1 MLDSS
6 TSHIGGQGEAQSY
19 EEDGRT
25 VWRDF
30 GGSLDWSV
38 ACVEDG
44 ACVVRVVRLS
54 VLALVS
60 VLFFSLVPAAFPR
73 RSPPRRAAP
82 AALADCCGPPTSAAS
97 RTFRKPSAAS
107 RLIVP
112 AEKPRLH
119 SASPARG
126 SLPAPASA
134 PATTGGGASS
144 ALARATAAPRDHA
157 DARAP
162 AFVRHLE
169 ANLRRKEDPSQH
181 SRAGADDDAAT
192 GTAGSERYTRLPQG
206 SSSTVAPP
214 VPAPVSATSN
224 ASARI
229 LPSSLPPAPPPPVP
243 SSVPASVLLSSEP
256 AAVRTPPVRRMAT
269 AASWGQV
276 ATPAPRH
283 QHHQQAQQQ
292 QQEPC
297 HHQLPQGFVSRPPRG
312 WLHTDQ
318 EVLGLGVTYRVR
330 YIGCLDVKMSMKC
343 LDFDTRSLIAKECIT
358 RVCEA
363 AGLKAVDKKRKVD
376 RRLQRMLAER
386 PNMDYAGSNVNL
398 CVTSSSLKLSILET
412 GQAIADHNMPNISF
426 ASGGDAETL
435 DFVAYVA
442 KDGQGARACLVLECG
457 GGLAQDV
464 ITTIGQAF
472 ELRFREFMRG
482 VPAPPPLPSLV
493 PRRPTESM
501 AAPPRD
507 DPEYYNDLPGKMPPE
522 APPPPVPPLPDYRNE
537 VPEELSKDVVA
548 PLGTTGVKEVVPG
561 TAPQPNARRVS
572 RDTNLIDLSGE
583 ELPPAAL
590 TPRHEYVNMGQDS
603 GRTRNGVLDPFDMH
617 PFVSGLPLPPPRN
630 LSPFTETTAAA
641 SATAPAVAP
650 RANDGRRR
658 DDGCHD
664 DDTRSTASCDLGERG
679 LVPRRHQPQG
689 ERRAAGGRRRLPR
702 SRVPGE
708 PGTVCPDGDAGQRT
722 QAPATGGS
730 RRRGSHQRQNFRQ
743 REPSGE
749 LPPGQCAAHYF
760 GRECP
765 RTQKPRAPTAL
776 NGTPAH
782 RPPNE
787 LHMDTF
793 DAKIQTLHTWRCKGS
808 KCHHRRRK
816 SAARCHRELL
826 RLTTAGVYT
835 GMCCVVVAKVAGK
848 TEARFKPQ
856 KTICSVCQECSR
868 EMGAK
873 GGDSAPGKKENTS
886 PPWVNGEAGVLGARK
901 RAESVAKTPRHCGVA
916 ISTKCSNNLNKDGLA
931 ALSRCPNK
939 KTLAES

>member
-1 MLDSS
+1 
-6 TSHIGGQGEAQSY
+6 
-19 EEDGRT
+19 
-25 VWRDF
+25 
-30 GGSLDWSV
+30 
-38 ACVEDG
+38 
-44 ACVVRVVRLS
+44 
-54 VLALVS
+54 
-60 VLFFSLVPAAFPR
+60 
-73 RSPPRRAAP
+73 
-82 AALADCCGPPTSAAS
+82 
-97 RTFRKPSAAS
+97 
-107 RLIVP
+107 
-112 AEKPRLH
+112 
-119 SASPARG
+119 
-126 SLPAPASA
+126 
-134 PATTGGGASS
+134 
-144 ALARATAAPRDHA
+144 
-157 DARAP
+157 
-162 AFVRHLE
+162 
-169 ANLRRKEDPSQH
+169 
-181 SRAGADDDAAT
+181 
-192 GTAGSERYTRLPQG
+192 
-206 SSSTVAPP
+206 
-214 VPAPVSATSN
+214 
-224 ASARI
+224 
-229 LPSSLPPAPPPPVP
+229 
-243 SSVPASVLLSSEP
+243 
-256 AAVRTPPVRRMAT
+256 MAT

-493 PRRPTESM
+493 PRRPTEST

-641 SATAPAVAP
+641 SAAAPAVAP
-650 RANDGRRR
+650 APTTIVAATTVATTTTPEARHRATLEKEAWFHGAISRKESEGRLAEDGDFLVRESQGNPGQFVLTGMQGSARRHLLLVDPAGVVRTKDRTFDSVSHLVNYHR
-658 DDGCHD
+658 DNALPIISAESALVLK
-664 DDTRSTASCDLGERG
+664 TP
-679 LVPRRHQPQG
+679 VPR
-689 ERRAAGGRRRLPR
+689 PR
-702 SRVPGE
+702 
-708 PGTVCPDGDAGQRT
+708 
-722 QAPATGGS
+722 
-730 RRRGSHQRQNFRQ
+730 
-743 REPSGE
+743 
-749 LPPGQCAAHYF
+749 
-760 GRECP
+760 
-765 RTQKPRAPTAL
+765 
-776 NGTPAH
+776 
-782 RPPNE
+782 
-787 LHMDTF
+787 
-793 DAKIQTLHTWRCKGS
+793 
-808 KCHHRRRK
+808 
-816 SAARCHRELL
+816 
-826 RLTTAGVYT
+826 
-835 GMCCVVVAKVAGK
+835 
-848 TEARFKPQ
+848 
-856 KTICSVCQECSR
+856 
-868 EMGAK
+868 
-873 GGDSAPGKKENTS
+873 
-886 PPWVNGEAGVLGARK
+886 
-901 RAESVAKTPRHCGVA
+901 
-916 ISTKCSNNLNKDGLA
+916 
-931 ALSRCPNK
+931 
-939 KTLAES
+939 